1 MKIYPV
7 INNGKNLT
15 AAWYRH
21 LQEINSRLNG
31 HINYLDYFK
40 IPFTIVNQEEWDVST
55 TRQTESYRK
64 YEDGE
69 QVTVQCYRD
78 MNTEIFGDVRVYCA
92 STLLYKEGF
101 TIEGSTAR
109 VFYGSVEDFQSES
122 FTPTKEN
129 TDPITIGY
137 VLFRMKQAETDGADD
152 STTFGPDAYFQL
164 PLSRGSYYAPI
175 GGSGNE
181 IIFVAK
187 KDINRTLTDLIN
199 LKTYYCRFIRETWV
213 QPESTW
219 QNEQIVDKNSTQWND
234 YEPIDFYT
242 SYYKDDGSYES
253 FSCDAF
259 AESRLD
265 EEGKS
270 HYTITVYENYYADKE
285 ENNKLENSFSFS
297 EAKIH
302 II

>member
-15 AAWYRH
+15 VAWYRH

-31 HINYLDYFK
+31 HISYLDYFK
-40 IPFTIVNQEEWDVST
+40 IPFTIVNQAAWPPL
-55 TRQTESYRK
+55 TRAAESYRN
-64 YEDGE
+64 YDEDG
-69 QVTVQCYRD
+69 VTVYCYKD
-78 MNTEIFGDVRVYCA
+78 IENTEIFGNVRVYCA

-101 TIEGSTAR
+101 TIEGSTTTR
-109 VFYGSVEDFQSES
+109 VFYGSVEDFQSEG

-152 STTFGPDAYFQL
+152 STVFGSDAYFQL
-164 PLSRGSYYAPI
+164 PLSRGSYYAPA
-175 GGSGNE
+175 GGSGNK
-181 IIFVAK
+181 IIFIAK

-199 LKTYYCRFIRETWV
+199 LKTYYCRFIRETNV

-219 QNEQIVDKNSTQWND
+219 QNKEIVDKNNTQWNS

-242 SYYKDDGSYES
+242 SYYHGGSYES

-259 AESRLD
+259 AATRLD

-285 ENNKLENSFSFS
+285 ENNKLENGFSFS